1 MNLTQENLKPLE
13 VGKTLDLTYAVK
25 WIPTNVTFA
34 RRFDIYLDYPFFE
47 HQVADD
53 PPSPLLWCFH
63 IFALELEM
71 LPSIELSKFFTSCG
85 FLITCLCSHTISR

>member
-25 WIPTNVTFA
+25 WISTNVTFA

-47 HQVADD
+47 HQVMDD
-53 PPSPLLWCFH
+53 PPSHLLWYFH
-63 IFALELEM
+63 IFALYLEM
-71 LPSIELSKFFTSCG
+71 LPSI
-85 FLITCLCSHTISR
+85 